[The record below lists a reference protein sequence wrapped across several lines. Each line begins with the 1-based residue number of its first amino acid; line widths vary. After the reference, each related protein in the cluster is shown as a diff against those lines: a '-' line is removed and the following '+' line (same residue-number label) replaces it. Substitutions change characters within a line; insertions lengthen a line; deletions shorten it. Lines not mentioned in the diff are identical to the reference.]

1 MGTFLSNRTQ
11 FILLFLFL
19 LVFRTIFGCSQPF
32 FSPDEMQTYLIG
44 LKAYTNHLW
53 PYFGPDLI
61 VTETGFYTQI
71 PGALEGLCVGLPF
84 YLLPIPEAPFIFLN
98 LLSLSALAL
107 LSFYIS
113 KRVREIPFLFIF
125 AWLALLPWNLHE
137 STNIINP
144 SWLLFGSVFFFIGF
158 LEAIPETSLKF
169 WSPFTA
175 FLAMGFGLFWNIQ
188 FHFSWVLLPP
198 FIVLALAWRLWRGA
212 VGSFSEIVGLLLGS
226 LISGAFLLPT
236 LIVFGLHQASSGLG
250 LAVHFN
256 WNNFEAIYLV
266 LPRFLSL
273 VCYELPRFL
282 GPGANDRWDAV
293 THFPVMF
300 LPAVFLWIV
309 GILQAIVLFFM
320 IFMKDTKHKDW
331 KAVHLI
337 IGISLVLVWA
347 SFWFTSKPPQAHMY
361 YILLPPISVYSFY
374 VWGRL
379 AVDKRWRIFGIICL
393 AASFWFE
400 ASFIA
405 WQMPFSSLYTNRA
418 KVANAIDHRDYTL
431 LGERRPGSHN

>member
-1 MGTFLSNRTQ
+1 LSNRTQ
-11 FILLFLFL
+11 FILLFFFL
-19 LVFRTIFGCSQPF
+19 LVFRVAFGLSQPF
-32 FSPDEMQTYLIG
+32 FSPDELQTYLIG
-44 LKAYTNHLW
+44 LKAYTGHLW

-107 LSFYIS
+107 LSLYIS
-113 KRVREIPFLFIF
+113 KRVEKISFLFIF

-158 LEAIPETSLKF
+158 LESIPETSLGF
-169 WSPFTA
+169 WPPFTA
-175 FLAMGFGLFWNIQ
+175 FAAMGFGLFWNFQ

-198 FIVLALAWRLWRGA
+198 FIVMALAWRLWRG
-212 VGSFSEIVGLLLGS
+212 VIRSFSEVGGFLLGS
-226 LISGAFLLPT
+226 LIPGAFLLPT
-236 LIVFGLHQASSGLG
+236 LITFGLQQSSKGMG
-250 LAVHFN
+250 LAVRFN
-256 WNNFEAIYLV
+256 WDNFEAIYLI
-266 LPRFLSL
+266 LPQYLSL

-282 GPGANDRWDAV
+282 GFGTKERV
-293 THFPVMF
+293 ETVLQFPAMF
-300 LPAVFLWIV
+300 LPAVFLLLV
-309 GILQAIVLFFM
+309 GWAQFLFLLVM
-320 IFMKDTKHKDW
+320 GFMKDPKHKDW
-331 KAVHLI
+331 KAVHILT
-337 IGISLVLVWA
+337 GTGLLLVWT
-347 SFWFTSKPPQAHMY
+347 SFWFTSKTPAAHMY
-361 YILLPPISVYSFY
+361 YILLPLISVYSFY
-374 VWGRL
+374 IWDQL

-400 ASFIA
+400 AAYLFQQLPIN
-405 WQMPFSSLYTNRA
+405 SLYSNRT
-418 KVANAIDHRDYTL
+418 KVAEAIDHKDYTL